1 VPKQDGS
8 SNLVGLSKEE
18 LKQQFVDIG
27 LAPYRAQQCYK
38 WIYSKGV
45 SDFKHMTDLSKR
57 DQAFLT
63 ERFVVDFGNV
73 ATDADSNDGTRKL
86 LLDFPDKTAVETV
99 FIPFQG
105 SSDKYSRGTL
115 CVSSQA
121 GCSLSCTFCHTG
133 TRKLQ
138 RNLKAGEIV
147 SQVMTMRH
155 LLGEFPLMPS
165 QRRSVSNLVF
175 MGEGEP
181 LYNYRQ
187 VKKAIQLLTDPEGP
201 AIGKRRI
208 TLSSS
213 GIAPLIEKVGTE
225 LDVNLAIS
233 LHAPT
238 NDLRSEIMAIN
249 NTYPLEVLMAAC
261 RKYSDSRLIAPDS
274 DGASERGGD
283 EWGAANGG
291 GLQGRRRRVTW
302 EYVMLA
308 GVNDSMSEA
317 RELHSLLH
325 GIPSLINLI
334 PFNPWPGS
342 PYEAS
347 STRTVKVFAQALEDM
362 GMYVTV
368 RWPRGGDILA
378 ACGQLKGAN
387 EAESEKQ

>member
-1 VPKQDGS
+1 MNKQEI
-8 SNLVGLSKEE
+8 KE
-18 LKQQFVDIG
+18 QFMKLG
-27 LAPYRAQQCYK
+27 LAKFRAQQCWK

-45 SDFKHMTDLSKR
+45 SDFKQMTDLSKR
-57 DQAFLT
+57 DQAFLA
-63 ERFVVDFGNV
+63 EHFVVDFGTV
-73 ATDADSNDGTRKL
+73 TMDEKSRDGTRKL
-86 LLDFPDKTAVETV
+86 LLSFPDGKAVETV

-105 SSDKYSRGTL
+105 SAEKYNRGTCFIRIVVTYLKPTVGVTYLFPPGTL

-121 GCSLSCTFCHTG
+121 GCSLSCSFCHTG

-155 LLGEFPLMPS
+155 LLGEFPLTPTGK
-165 QRRSVSNLVF
+165 RSVSNLVF

-187 VKKAIQLLTDPEGP
+187 VKTAMQLLTDIEGP

-208 TLSSS
+208 TLSTS
-213 GIAPLIEKVGTE
+213 GVAPLIEKVGTE

-238 NDLRSEIMAIN
+238 NDLRTEIMAIN
-249 NTYPLEVLMAAC
+249 KQYPLEVLMDAC
-261 RKYSDSRLIAPDS
+261 RKYSDS
-274 DGASERGGD
+274 
-283 EWGAANGG
+283 
-291 GLQGRRRRVTW
+291 GLQDPAGEGEGPGHWPGRRKRVTW
-302 EYVMLA
+302 EYVMLK
-308 GVNDSMSEA
+308 GVNDSMAEA

-347 STRTVKVFAQALEDM
+347 STRTVKAFALALEDR
-362 GMYVTV
+362 GMHVTV

-378 ACGQLKGAN
+378 ACGQLKGEN
-387 EAESEKQ
+387 EGVERE